1 MESINVTHSGTP
13 GAVRCR
19 SLVKSYGAG
28 ATQVTALRG
37 VDLDVV
43 FGELLMLV
51 GPSGCGKT
59 SLISIIAGI
68 LDQDGGECTV
78 LGRNLLTMGADQ
90 RTVFRGK
97 SIGFVFQAFNLLP
110 ALSVTENVALPLIIN
125 GMART
130 AAFARA
136 RTVLESVNL
145 DGRGDDPVAH
155 LSGGQKQRVAIARA
169 LVHEPELIICDEP
182 TSSLDHAAGQQVME
196 ILRAIARA
204 PQRAVMVVTHD
215 ARIFDYA
222 DRIARMDDGH
232 IVELSDGPRY
242 RATA

>member
-1 MESINVTHSGTP
+1 MESSYP
-13 GAVRCR
+13 GAIRCR
-19 SLVKSYGAG
+19 NLVKSYGAG
-28 ATQVTALRG
+28 ATQVAALRG

-43 FGELLMLV
+43 RGELLMLV

-78 LGRNLLTMGADQ
+78 LGRDLLAMGADE

-125 GMART
+125 GAPRP
-130 AAFARA
+130 AALARA
-136 RTVLESVNL
+136 RTMLESVHL
-145 DGRGDDPVAH
+145 GGRGDERVGN

-204 PQRAVMVVTHD
+204 PQRAVVVVTHD

-222 DRIARMDDGH
+222 DRIARMDDGG
-232 IVELSDGPRY
+232 IVEVVDGRTGQAPVVP
-242 RATA
+242 A